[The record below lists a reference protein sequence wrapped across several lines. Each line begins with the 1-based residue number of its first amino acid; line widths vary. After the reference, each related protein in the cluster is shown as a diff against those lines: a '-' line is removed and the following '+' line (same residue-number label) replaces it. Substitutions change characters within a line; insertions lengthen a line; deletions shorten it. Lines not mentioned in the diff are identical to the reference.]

1 MFTMDQ
7 IQHGFAWVQL
17 AFGLLF
23 AIHGF
28 RTYRDVRLSLPVRWS
43 TRYFAPLGLF
53 FMLQGLLKLID
64 HRFDEG
70 TMIVLALLGFT
81 PLAVLWFRI
90 HRSVKAEA
98 QTPLTGADARR
109 TPSARSDS

>member
-7 IQHGFAWVQL
+7 IQHGLAWFQL

-23 AIHGF
+23 AVSGF
-28 RTYRDVRLSLPVRWS
+28 RTYRDTRKPLPVRWS

-53 FMLQGLLKLID
+53 FMLQGLLKLTD

-81 PLAVLWFRI
+81 PLAVWWFRI
-90 HRSVKAEA
+90 HRSVIAEA
-98 QTPLTGADARR
+98 KSPLTGVGARR